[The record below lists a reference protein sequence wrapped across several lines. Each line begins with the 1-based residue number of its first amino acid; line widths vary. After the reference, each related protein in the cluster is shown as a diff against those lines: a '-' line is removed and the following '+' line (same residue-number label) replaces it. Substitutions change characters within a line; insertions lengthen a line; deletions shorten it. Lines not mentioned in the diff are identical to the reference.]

1 MPVWTKPPGVPRI
14 NWNHPLAQY
23 LVVCVV
29 PEFGELLTGTPPA
42 YDANGSISPGIVG
55 YGALTNSGGGPG
67 TGRVSYALPSWS
79 KLYSLPADHSW
90 FFYGAVSNITGNYST
105 PVGVLQAAS
114 GADPYYCWSPVFA
127 YSSTDNG
134 YAISTGGT
142 NRFWYTGATGYI
154 PLDGAV
160 HALHGNNTAGNLDLY
175 RDGTIF
181 VSGASLGTTSAAD
194 FSNAQPLCL
203 GEAASALTPTGVDQN
218 VFLFYA
224 FSRPLSAT
232 EHVLLAA
239 DPGMLLDY
247 QDDFGETTW
256 FLLTGG
262 APPFN
267 PSTSLVAQAPQLP
280 PVRRLWPQQQA
291 AFAPPWPPDS
301 RKVPWNGPYFPR
313 PPVRPRMHASQQRAS
328 TLVIN
333 DARTVPWSAS
343 TAPNAVR
350 RPGMLAAEQMAASP
364 RELVSERP
372 FPYFDGIEP
381 EAARRVLA
389 HARHQPAF
397 ADPTYGWSLVV
408 AAPAI
413 TPPAWPDTVRRPGM
427 LPTEQRAD
435 APRVPLDRPFPQVD
449 GSAPAKV
456 RRPRMHASEQ
466 QALGAP
472 PAPPDARTV
481 PWSDA
486 TAPATVRR
494 PTFAAALQQAWM
506 DDTYARLLVIAPN
519 ITPPVWPDAV
529 RRPSFA
535 ASQQRAFSI
544 TTTTDRPFPYA
555 DGIYPTWLPRLTP
568 QQRPFTSIIQP
579 EQKLPYFGAT
589 VPAAVR
595 RPAYLAA
602 EQLPAVSVGV
612 PITPVP
618 APDLVAL
625 CYPASV
631 SGVMRLI
638 APSAFMPPWR
648 YSTPTPSL
656 RVRGTPG
663 DMILER
669 GTAADTTGATGE
681 PSDE

>member
-1 MPVWTKPPGVPRI
+1 MAASNVTRFGDGSITASGNAGAITVGSVSVGDLVIIGSNVLTNGVVFEPSSLSDSLGNSITTRLTI
-14 NWNHPLAQY
+14 TDAT
-23 LVVCVV
+23 
-29 PEFGELLTGTPPA
+29 FGPYDVYEIIVTNAGTMTLTSTGGAGTTTVNIWGSQWTGTA
-42 YDANGSISPGIVG
+42 SWTYDANG
-55 YGALTNSGGGPG
+55 ATN
-67 TGRVSYALPSWS
+67 
-79 KLYSLPADHSW
+79 
-90 FFYGAVSNITGNYST
+90 N
-105 PVGVLQAAS
+105 
-114 GADPYYCWSPVFA
+114 A
-127 YSSTDNG
+127 Y
-134 YAISTGGT
+134 STGGGNGQDQQT
-142 NRFWYTGATGYI
+142 SDITFGGQSVAFALFGGVGIGANSPIATDAGWATYSKGVNAFGGSLIADQMMSGGTGHFHAQYTS
-154 PLDGAV
+154 
-160 HALHGNNTAGNLDLY
+160 
-175 RDGTIF
+175 F
-181 VSGASLGTTSAAD
+181 VYS
-194 FSNAQPLCL
+194 
-203 GEAASALTPTGVDQN
+203 
-218 VFLFYA
+218 
-224 FSRPLSAT
+224 
-232 EHVLLAA
+232 
-239 DPGMLLDY
+239 
-247 QDDFGETTW
+247 
-256 FLLTGG
+256 GG
-262 APPFN
+262 AILSYSYTTGSSFDPATTVIGKQMPE
-267 PSTSLVAQAPQLP
+267 LP
-280 PVRRLWPQQQA
+280 RPRIFAIPA
-291 AFAPPWPPDS
+291 SFFAPPLPPDS
-301 RKVPWNGPYFPR
+301 RTMPWTGPAYPDAAR
-313 PPVRPRMHASQQRAS
+313 RPRMRASEQAYLAQTFIDRTSPLLPNAVPDAVRRPSLHASEQQAS
-328 TLVIN
+328 ALN
-333 DARTVPWSAS
+333 PAPDARTVPWSAA
-343 TAPNAVR
+343 TVPDAVR
-350 RPGMLAAEQMAASP
+350 RPAMLAAEQLAATP

-372 FPYFDGIEP
+372 FPYADGIEP

-397 ADPTYGWSLVV
+397 ANPTYGWSLVV

-413 TPPAWPDTVRRPGM
+413 TPPAWPDAVRRPGM

-449 GSAPAKV
+449 GAAPAEV

-466 QALGAP
+466 QALAAP
-472 PAPPDARTV
+472 PAPPDARKV

-589 VPAAVR
+589 VPVAVR

-602 EQLPAVSVGV
+602 EQLPSVSVGV

-648 YSTPTPSL
+648 YTTPTPSL

-663 DMILER
+663 DMILDR